1 MTTPLGG
8 RVGPGTPDEVAARF
22 ADWVAE
28 TGLTLYPAQVEAI
41 DALFA
46 GRHVVLDTPTG
57 SGKTLVATA
66 MQFRAMCAGQRSF
79 YTAPLKALVNEKFF
93 AMCHLFGAADV
104 GMLTGDAAINHDAP
118 LIVCTAEI
126 LSNMCVRGTGSPPH
140 CVVMDEF
147 HYYDDRERGV
157 AWQIPLVSLPDTQFL
172 LMSATLGDMR
182 PLIERLEADTGRP
195 ATSVTSSFRPVPLD
209 YVYRDTPLDVT
220 VRHLIRHD
228 LVPAYIVNFTQRQC
242 AEQAQALTSIDALS
256 NDERR
261 RLNEVLADAD
271 LATPY
276 GKTMRHLLRQGV
288 GIHHAGLL
296 PRYRLLVEQL
306 AQAGL
311 LKVVCGTD
319 TLGAG
324 VNLPIRTV
332 VFTGLSKYDGEKVRI
347 LRVRD
352 FKQIAG
358 RAGRKG
364 FDDRGTVVCQAPPH
378 VIENKKKAALLAK
391 KAGSRGRKPDKGRPK
406 PPPRDAVLWSPETF
420 ERLIAQPPEPLQS
433 RFRITMGMLLDAL
446 NGGLARTSSSGRR
459 DGSQG
464 VAARVVGTSTERR
477 DEGANGVD
485 GDENAAPGYAAL
497 VALVGR
503 SHDGLSRRQ
512 RHLKRAASLFR
523 SLKVAGIVAVH
534 GSPAGGHVAVDPDLQ
549 ADFTLHHVL
558 SLFLAD
564 AVAGLDGRGR
574 RYPLDVLSLVE
585 AILEPPV
592 VVLRAQAEMAKRT
605 LLERL
610 KTQRVPYEQRQRQ
623 LEKVGYPQPMLE
635 YLTAALEEFA
645 KSHPW
650 VQYEDVTPKSIVRDM
665 IEHGDDFGGYVRRYG
680 LERNE
685 GTLLRYIGEVWRALA
700 RSVPDVYKTRA
711 IFDIEAALRTLILTT
726 DASLLSEWERVQ
738 AEQAA
743 AAIDLTAGAAE
754 LGGGADGSD
763 PDDAGRGGRDR
774 DDVGRGGSERG
785 DAGRGGRD
793 RDDAGPAGVNGC

>member
-1 MTTPLGG
+1 MTTPLGS
-8 RVGPGTPDEVAARF
+8 RVAPGTPADIAARF
-22 ADWVAE
+22 RAWVAE
-28 TGLTLYPAQVEAI
+28 TGLTLYPAQNEAI

-46 GRHVVLDTPTG
+46 GRHVILDTPTG

-66 MQFRAMCAGQRSF
+66 LQFKAFCDGERSF

-93 AMCHLFGAADV
+93 ALCHLFGAADV

-118 LIVCTAEI
+118 VIVCTAEI
-126 LSNMCVRGTGSPPH
+126 LSNMCVRGTGEPPR

-147 HYYDDRERGV
+147 HYYDDHERGA
-157 AWQIPLVSLPDTQFL
+157 AWQVPLVSLPDTQFL
-172 LMSATLGDMR
+172 LMSATLGDMQ

-195 ATSVTSSFRPVPLD
+195 ATWVTSSFRPVPLD
-209 YVYRDTPLDVT
+209 YVYRDTTLDVT
-220 VRHLIRHD
+220 VRHLIRSN

-256 NDERR
+256 NDEKRH
-261 RLNEVLADAD
+261 LNEVLADAD

-364 FDDRGTVVCQAPPH
+364 FDDRGTVVCQAPQH
-378 VIENKKKAALLAK
+378 VIDNKRKTDQMVRKG
-391 KAGSRGRKPDKGRPK
+391 AGRGRKAATSRPK
-406 PPPRDAVLWSPETF
+406 PPPRDAVLWTPETF

-446 NGGLARTSSSGRR
+446 NGGIEATSATSAISATAVTTAPATGT
-459 DGSQG
+459 DVGPG
-464 VAARVVGTSTERR
+464 VAPR
-477 DEGANGVD
+477 
-485 GDENAAPGYAAL
+485 GDENAAPGYATL
-497 VALVGR
+497 VGLIGR
-503 SHDGLSRRQ
+503 SHDGLARRQ

-523 SLKVAGIVAVH
+523 SLRSAGIIAVH
-534 GSPAGGHVAVDPDLQ
+534 GTPHGGHVAVDPDLQ
-549 ADFTLHHVL
+549 ADFTLHHAL

-592 VVLRAQAEMAKRT
+592 VVLRAQAEHAKRA
-605 LLERL
+605 LLDRL
-610 KTQRVPYEQRQRQ
+610 KMQRVPYEDRHRQ
-623 LEKVGYPQPMLE
+623 LQAVSYPQPMAE
-635 YLTAALEEFA
+635 YLAASLEEFA

-650 VQYEDVTPKSIVRDM
+650 VQHEDVTPKSIVRDM
-665 IEHGDDFGGYVRRYG
+665 LEHADDFGGYVRRYG
-680 LERNE
+680 IERNE

-700 RSVPDVYKTRA
+700 RSVPDVYKTQA
-711 IFDIEAALRTLILTT
+711 IFDIEVALRTLILTT

-743 AAIDLTAGAAE
+743 KALDMQTVAAGLATTE
-754 LGGGADGSD
+754 
-763 PDDAGRGGRDR
+763 
-774 DDVGRGGSERG
+774 
-785 DAGRGGRD
+785 
-793 RDDAGPAGVNGC
+793 

>member
-1 MTTPLGG
+1 MTTPLGR
-8 RVGPGTPDEVAARF
+8 RVAPGSAEDVAARF
-22 ADWVAE
+22 RDWAAE
-28 TGLTLYPAQVEAI
+28 AGFTLYAAQTEAI
-41 DALFA
+41 EALFA

-66 MQFRAMCAGQRSF
+66 LQFKALCDGQRAF

-93 AMCHLFGAADV
+93 ALCHLFGADDV

-126 LSNMCVRGTGSPPH
+126 LSNMCVRGAARPPE

-157 AWQIPLVSLPDTQFL
+157 AWQVPLVSLPDTQFL
-172 LMSATLGDMR
+172 LMSATLGDMQ
-182 PLIERLEADTGRP
+182 PLIDRLEVDTGRP
-195 ATSVTSSFRPVPLD
+195 ASWVTSTFRPVPLD
-209 YVYRDTPLDVT
+209 YAYRDTPVEVT
-220 VRHLIRHD
+220 VRHLLRHG

-242 AEQAQALTSIDALS
+242 AEQAQALTSIDALGG
-256 NDERR
+256 DERKKLR
-261 RLNEVLADAD
+261 EVLGDAD
-271 LATPY
+271 FATPY
-276 GKTMRHLLRQGV
+276 GKTMRHLLQQGIGV
-288 GIHHAGLL
+288 HHAGLL

-332 VFTGLSKYDGEKVRI
+332 VFTGLAKFDGEKVRI

-378 VIENKKKAALLAK
+378 VIEAKRKAEQLARKSGGRSRKAASA
-391 KAGSRGRKPDKGRPK
+391 ARPK
-406 PPPRDAVLWSPETF
+406 GPPRDAVVWTPQTF

-446 NGGLARTSSSGRR
+446 NGGL
-459 DGSQG
+459 GSAG
-464 VAARVVGTSTERR
+464 AAGTAGTGWPAGGGGSAL
-477 DEGANGVD
+477 DDPGAAAM
-485 GDENAAPGYAAL
+485 NAAPGYGAL
-497 VALVGR
+497 VALVER
-503 SHDGLSRRQ
+503 SHDGAARRR
-512 RHLKRAASLFR
+512 RHLKRAAALFR
-523 SLKVAGIVAVH
+523 SLRSAGIIAVH
-534 GSPAGGHVAVDPDLQ
+534 GSPRGGIVAVDPDLQ
-549 ADFTLHHVL
+549 ADFTLHHTL

-564 AVAGLDGRGR
+564 AVAGLERGGRA
-574 RYPLDVLSLVE
+574 YPLDVLSLTE

-592 VVLRAQAEMAKRT
+592 VVLRAQAERAKRQ

-610 KTQRVPYEQRQRQ
+610 KRQGVPYHERQRQ
-623 LEKVGYPQPMLE
+623 LDEVGYPQPLSD
-635 YLTAALEEFA
+635 YLAGALERFA
-645 KSHPW
+645 VSHPW
-650 VQYEDVTPKSIVRDM
+650 VAYEDVVPKSIVRDM
-665 IEHGDDFGGYVRRYG
+665 IEHGDDFVGYVRRYG
-680 LERNE
+680 LERSE

-700 RSVPDVYKTRA
+700 RSVPDAYKTA
-711 IFDIEAALRTLILTT
+711 QVFDIEVALRTLILTT

-743 AAIDLTAGAAE
+743 AALDVRVVAAE
-754 LGGGADGSD
+754 LGVGVGATPDGPGD
-763 PDDAGRGGRDR
+763 EDVIGQEDA
-774 DDVGRGGSERG
+774 
-785 DAGRGGRD
+785 
-793 RDDAGPAGVNGC
+793 